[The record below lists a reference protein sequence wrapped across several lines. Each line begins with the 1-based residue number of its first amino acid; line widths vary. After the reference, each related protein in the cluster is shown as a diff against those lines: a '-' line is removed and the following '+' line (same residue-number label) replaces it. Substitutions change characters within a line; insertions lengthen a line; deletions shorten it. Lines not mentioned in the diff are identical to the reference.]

1 MVFRPEWQRHGS
13 IWGSIEKK
21 TINSNTKKINKMIR
35 KKLEYCRNNG
45 FFLQNYKSKMGG
57 ISEITVTSRNSIVGI
72 ETFDDRI
79 YYDGEYRKY
88 NFKINH
94 EIFKITITVSE
105 LKFILSKIKQRKKEE
120 RLAEMQEKA
129 KIKAQRIAE
138 IEAKR
143 KLKKRK
149 IIKI

>member
-1 MVFRPEWQRHGS
+1 
-13 IWGSIEKK
+13 
-21 TINSNTKKINKMIR
+21 MIR

-45 FFLQNYKSKMGG
+45 YFHPNYKSKMGG
-57 ISEITVTSRNSIVGI
+57 KSEITITSRNNILAI
-72 ETFDDRI
+72 ESFDDRL
-79 YYDGEYRKY
+79 YYDGEFRKY

-94 EIFKITITVSE
+94 EIIKFTISISE
-105 LKFILSKIKQRKKEE
+105 LKFILSKIKNRKKDE
-120 RLAEMQEKA
+120 RIAQMQEKYE
-129 KIKAQRIAE
+129 KKAQKIAE

>member
-1 MVFRPEWQRHGS
+1 M
-13 IWGSIEKK
+13 
-21 TINSNTKKINKMIR
+21 R

-45 FFLQNYKSKMGG
+45 HFLPNYKSKMRG
-57 ISEITVTSRNSIVGI
+57 ISEITVTSRNRIIAI
-72 ETFDDRI
+72 ETFDDRL

-94 EIFKITITVSE
+94 EIIKFTVSVSE
-105 LKFILSKIKQRKKEE
+105 LKFLLSKIKQRKKEK

-129 KIKAQRIAE
+129 EKKAQRIAE
-138 IEAKR
+138 MEAKR
-143 KLKKRK
+143 QLKKRK

>member
-1 MVFRPEWQRHGS
+1 MRR
-13 IWGSIEKK
+13 
-21 TINSNTKKINKMIR
+21 
-35 KKLEYCRNNG
+35 KLEYCRNNG
-45 FFLQNYKSKMGG
+45 HFIPNYKSKMGG
-57 ISEITVTSRNSIVGI
+57 ITEITVKSRNNIIAI
-72 ETFDDRI
+72 ETFDNRLF
-79 YYDGEYRKY
+79 YDGELRKY

-94 EIFKITITVSE
+94 EIIKFTCSVSE
-105 LKFILSKIKQRKKEE
+105 LKFILSKIRQRKKEE

-129 KIKAQRIAE
+129 EIKAQKIAE

>member
-1 MVFRPEWQRHGS
+1 MR
-13 IWGSIEKK
+13 EK
-21 TINSNTKKINKMIR
+21 I
-35 KKLEYCRNNG
+35 EYCRNNG
-45 FFLQNYKSKMGG
+45 YFIPNYKSKMGG
-57 ISEITVTSRNSIVGI
+57 ISEITITSRNNIIAI
-72 ETFDDRI
+72 EAFDDRL

-94 EIFKITITVSE
+94 EIIKFTISISE
-105 LKFILSKIKQRKKEE
+105 LKFIISKIKNRKKEE
-120 RLAEMQEKA
+120 RLAEMQRKA
-129 KIKAQRIAE
+129 EIKAQRIAE

>member
-1 MVFRPEWQRHGS
+1 
-13 IWGSIEKK
+13 
-21 TINSNTKKINKMIR
+21 MIR

-45 FFLQNYKSKMGG
+45 YFLTNYKSKMGG
-57 ISEITVTSRNSIVGI
+57 ISEIIVTSRNNIVAI
-72 ETFDDRI
+72 ETFDERL

-94 EIFKITITVSE
+94 EIIKFYVSVSE
-105 LKFILSKIKQRKKEE
+105 LKFVLSKIKQRKKDE

>member
-1 MVFRPEWQRHGS
+1 
-13 IWGSIEKK
+13 
-21 TINSNTKKINKMIR
+21 MIR

-45 FFLQNYKSKMGG
+45 FLLPNYKSKMGG
-57 ISEITVTSRNSIVGI
+57 MSEITVTSLNSIVAI
-72 ETFDDRI
+72 ETFDDRL
-79 YYDGEYRKY
+79 YYDGDYRKY

-94 EIFKITITVSE
+94 EIIKITITVSE
-105 LKFILSKIKQRKKEE
+105 LKFILSKIKHLKKDE
-120 RLAEMQEKA
+120 RLAEMQRKA

-143 KLKKRK
+143 QQKKRK

>member
-1 MVFRPEWQRHGS
+1 
-13 IWGSIEKK
+13 
-21 TINSNTKKINKMIR
+21 MIR

-45 FFLQNYKSKMGG
+45 YFSPNYKSKMGG
-57 ISEITVTSRNSIVGI
+57 MSEITVKSRNNIIAI
-72 ETFDDRI
+72 ETFDDRLF
-79 YYDGEYRKY
+79 YDGEFRKY

-94 EIFKITITVSE
+94 EIIKITVTVSE
-105 LKFILSKIKQRKKEE
+105 LKFVISKIKNRKKDEL
-120 RLAEMQEKA
+120 LAKMQEKA
-129 KIKAQRIAE
+129 ERKAQKIAE

>member
-1 MVFRPEWQRHGS
+1 M
-13 IWGSIEKK
+13 
-21 TINSNTKKINKMIR
+21 R

-45 FFLQNYKSKMGG
+45 YFIPNYKSKMGG
-57 ISEITVTSRNSIVGI
+57 ITEVIVTSRNNIIAV
-72 ETFDDRI
+72 ETFDDRL
-79 YYDGEYRKY
+79 YYDGEFRKY

-94 EIFKITITVSE
+94 EIIKFTISISE
-105 LKFILSKIKQRKKEE
+105 LKFILSKIKNRKKEE

-129 KIKAQRIAE
+129 EIKAQRIAE

-143 KLKKRK
+143 QLKKRK

>member
-1 MVFRPEWQRHGS
+1 
-13 IWGSIEKK
+13 
-21 TINSNTKKINKMIR
+21 MIR

-45 FFLQNYKSKMGG
+45 HFIPNYKSKMGG
-57 ISEITVTSRNSIVGI
+57 ISEITVTSRNNIIAI
-72 ETFDDRI
+72 ETFDDRLF
-79 YYDGEYRKY
+79 YDGEFRKY

-94 EIFKITITVSE
+94 EIIKLTISISE
-105 LKFILSKIKQRKKEE
+105 LKFILSKIKHRKKDE

-129 KIKAQRIAE
+129 EIKAQKIAE

>member
-1 MVFRPEWQRHGS
+1 M
-13 IWGSIEKK
+13 
-21 TINSNTKKINKMIR
+21 R

-45 FFLQNYKSKMGG
+45 YFIPNYKSKMGG
-57 ISEITVTSRNSIVGI
+57 MSEITVTSRNNILAI
-72 ETFDDRI
+72 ETFDDRL
-79 YYDGEYRKY
+79 YYDGEFRKY

-105 LKFILSKIKQRKKEE
+105 LKFILSKIKHRKKEE
-120 RLAEMQEKA
+120 RLAEMREKA
-129 KIKAQRIAE
+129 EIKAQRIAE

-149 IIKI
+149 IIKIQ